1 MDKHQGLSPA
11 TTEPDLMVRRVNYW
25 DYVQVDTLLTLQRP
39 VTDYPDEFIFVV
51 YHQVTELTFRM
62 MLHEL
67 EQVCVPGEVPAEKL
81 LEKLRR
87 LSRYTTVL
95 MKSFDVMRDG
105 MDYDQY
111 NVFRTALAPASGFQS
126 AQYRKIEIM
135 CTRLHNLSSAKEHA
149 DDINAAFAKIYWQA
163 AGTNP
168 ETGAK
173 NETLTAFEHK
183 YLKDFKALAATMQA
197 SNIGAKIGEALA
209 RGGELAS
216 ALKEEARNFDN
227 LYNVRWP
234 MVHISTAQH
243 YLDKKGEN
251 KPATGGS
258 EWKKYLHPMH
268 QRRIF
273 FPELWTAQELE
284 FWGHTLDEGK

>member
-1 MDKHQGLSPA
+1 MEMNQGMPPEK
-11 TTEPDLMVRRVNYW
+11 TEPDLKIRRVNYW
-25 DYVQVDTLLTLQRP
+25 DYVQVDTLLSLQRT
-39 VTDYPDEFIFVV
+39 VTDYPDEFVFVV

-62 MLHEL
+62 MIHEL

-81 LEKLRR
+81 IEKLRR

-111 NVFRTALAPASGFQS
+111 NVFRNALAPASGFQS

-135 CTRLHNLSSAKEHA
+135 CTRLHNLSSAKEKA
-149 DDINAAFAKIYWQA
+149 DDIEAAFSKIYWQA

-173 NETLTAFEHK
+173 NETLTAFEKK
-183 YLKDFKALAATMQA
+183 YLGDFKALAAKMQA
-197 SNIGAKIGEALA
+197 DNIGQKIAAALA
-209 RGGELAS
+209 RGGEHAEE
-216 ALKEEARNFDN
+216 LKNEARNFDN

-273 FPELWTAQELE
+273 FPELWSAQELE